1 MKARLEYI
9 DIIKGIAIFLVVLG
23 HQASLFQNQIISNWV
38 NSFHLP
44 LFMFAGGYMAS
55 KTAKP
60 TLLVFSSWLSYILK
74 KFNSLIIP
82 YFFWSILLYP
92 ILNGQFEINIINGL
106 YTYFIEPPGVV
117 LWFLHTYFFML
128 LVFSIYYTLSTRLKK
143 ENNIFVDLTIIAILF
158 LACALLV
165 KYIPPIP
172 RNLIVFFPYFFL
184 GVILNQHKRLDV
196 LVKKNYVYTIL
207 FLSFIVS
214 SALYNNMNQKWMNLF
229 SKLIAGGSASLF
241 LYVFTQNFNFN
252 PFVKKAMIFF
262 GQSSL
267 IIYIVHFTL
276 LIHSESKF
284 INDVMNSHFIFYL
297 LFLLCT
303 TTLISSVCLLIGN
316 IFLQFPYIGFFIFG
330 RKLNKKLIN

>member
-1 MKARLEYI
+1 MNNRLEHI
-9 DIIKGIAIFLVVLG
+9 DSIKGIAIFLVVLG
-23 HQASLFQNQIISNWV
+23 HQASLLQNQIISNWV

-44 LFMFAGGYMAS
+44 LFMFAGGYVAS

-60 TLLVFSSWLSYILK
+60 TLLVFNSWLSYILK

-92 ILNGQFEINIINGL
+92 ILQGQFEINIVNGL
-106 YTYFIEPPGVV
+106 YTYFIAPPGVV

-128 LVFSIYYTLSTRLKK
+128 LVFSIYYVLRTRLKK
-143 ENNIFVDLTIIAILF
+143 ENNIFVDLAIVTVLF
-158 LACALLV
+158 LFCALLV

-184 GVILNQHKRLDV
+184 GVILNQHKSLDV
-196 LVKKNYVYTIL
+196 LVKKNYAYTIL
-207 FLSFIVS
+207 FLSFLVAS
-214 SALYNNMNQKWMNLF
+214 VLYNNINQQWINLF

-241 LYVFTQNFNFN
+241 FYVFTQNFSFN
-252 PFVKKAMIFF
+252 PLVKKTIIYF

-267 IIYIVHFTL
+267 VIYIVHFTL

-284 INDVMNSHFIFYL
+284 INDVMDSHFIFYL

-303 TTLISSVCLLIGN
+303 TTLISYVCVLVGN